1 MGVVGCCP
9 SVPPQRWL
17 LRGMFYLGS
26 PRSLPEA
33 LGGKGLPLGK
43 SPLSMRLS
51 PPSSGWSALGEE
63 SPLNAAPTAQHGFY
77 LRSPLPKGMGSVQ
90 CLHLL
95 PHPFKAVLSFPGA
108 AAGEKPASRETGFTP
123 LLATRDWNS
132 QTVDID
138 DKNPVELVSS
148 SSQCQETGM
157 ITGTISQIR
166 KWRLR
171 AVNTCLRWH
180 R

>member
-1 MGVVGCCP
+1 MVGCCL
-9 SVPPQRWL
+9 SVPPRPPALASQRDVL
-17 LRGMFYLGS
+17 SRI
-26 PRSLPEA
+26 
-33 LGGKGLPLGK
+33 
-43 SPLSMRLS
+43 SPL
-51 PPSSGWSALGEE
+51 PSRSTGRKRSALGEE
-63 SPLNAAPTAQHGFY
+63 SSLNSAPTAQHGFY
-77 LRSPLPKGMGSVQ
+77 PRSPLPKGMGSVQ

-108 AAGEKPASRETGFTP
+108 AAGEKPASRETGFTL

-132 QTVDID
+132 QAVDID
-138 DKNPVELVSS
+138 DRNPIELVSS
-148 SSQCQETGM
+148 SSQSQETGM

-171 AVNTCLRWH
+171 AVNACLGWH